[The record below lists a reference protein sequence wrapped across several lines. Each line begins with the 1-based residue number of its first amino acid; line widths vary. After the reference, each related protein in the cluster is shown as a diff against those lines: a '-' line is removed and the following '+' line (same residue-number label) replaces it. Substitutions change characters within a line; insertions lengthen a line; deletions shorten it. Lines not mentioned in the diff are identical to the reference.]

1 MQLYVLS
8 TWYNTRGGDRETKLV
23 EVADA
28 AEAHKLAA
36 EYRTMSVGS
45 SDKVD
50 HIVLIEG
57 QPL

>member
-8 TWYNTRGGDRETKLV
+8 TWYNTRGGYRETKLV
-23 EVADA
+23 KVADA
-28 AEAHKLAA
+28 AEAHTLAA
-36 EYRTMSVGS
+36 KYRDMSEGS